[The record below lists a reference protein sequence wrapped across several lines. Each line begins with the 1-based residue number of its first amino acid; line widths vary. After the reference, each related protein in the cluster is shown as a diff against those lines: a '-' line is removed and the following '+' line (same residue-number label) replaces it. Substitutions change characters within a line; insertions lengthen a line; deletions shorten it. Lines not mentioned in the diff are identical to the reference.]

1 MTNDDVTY
9 TRPHPAKYSDTVLA
23 AGRLLLEK
31 YGLFEVTDPVDGT
44 QALDPLAGTLK
55 IADAIPE
62 LEWTGIEIEREW
74 ANHNERTVHGDCIEV
89 MRAWKQDHP
98 WAKFKVIFV
107 SPAYGNRMADP
118 MLPGVGAGRKY
129 TYNTYTF
136 KLGRLLSKRNG
147 AQYVFHRKASG
158 AKYRKLHIQIWRAA
172 VDVLEDGGY
181 FFLNVSDY
189 LCKDYANPI
198 AVTDWHVGV
207 LTRMGLVELE
217 RVAVDTPRNREGANA
232 DQRVAHEWVIVFRKP
247 AQEIH

>member
-9 TRPHPAKYSDTVLA
+9 TRPHPAKYSDTVIA
-23 AGRLLLEK
+23 ALRDAMIRHVDPQFNSDTGR
-31 YGLFEVTDPVDGT
+31 PT
-44 QALDPLAGTLK
+44 QQGLDPLAGTGKLF
-55 IADAIPE
+55 DAVPLMI
-62 LEWTGIEIEREW
+62 WTGIEIEKEW
-74 ANHNERTVHGDCIEV
+74 ANHDQRILHGDCITV
-89 MRAWKQDHP
+89 MRDMKTDGYQ
-98 WAKFKVIFV
+98 FRLIVT

-136 KLGRLLSKRNG
+136 KLGRLLSRRNG

-158 AKYRKLHIQIWRAA
+158 AKYRKLHVQIWRAA

-207 LTRMGLVELE
+207 LERMGLEEIE